1 VGPQH
6 GPPAK
11 VGGLVGR
18 QRLVTR
24 LRASGDADLILVA
37 APAGYGKTTLLCD
50 WANQEPRPI
59 AWLSLD
65 HRHDDPALLLA
76 SVIDV
81 LNQLEPVDPAVREA
95 LAVPLPDIDGVAL
108 PRLQATLHARA
119 ASFVLVVDDVH
130 CLTTDVAIAVVEGLL
145 DCLPSGS
152 QLVLASRAEPQLPL
166 GRLRAH
172 RRLVELNQADLAMTP
187 GEAGQLFALAE
198 LALSPSQLDAL
209 VQRTEGWPAALY
221 LASLALSG
229 QDDPE
234 EAMARF
240 AGDDRFLVDYL
251 RDVFLAGISKAR
263 LRFLRQT
270 SVLDRMSGE
279 LCDTVL
285 ESSGSGRVLKD
296 LSRSNLL
303 LTRLDRHDEWYRF
316 HGLLREVLLAEL
328 RRTEPD
334 TEAGLHSRASAWYAE
349 REDFDHAID
358 HAIEARDIDAAGKLI
373 WDSYPI
379 HASHGRVATID
390 RWLERFDDAT
400 IASSPGLALAATQAS
415 LTKGDGETAERW
427 VRIAQ
432 AASKDSPAGV
442 QPEIAAGLLLA
453 GATIGRDGV
462 EQMGLDASR
471 AYRSYDEVDPW
482 RSLCCF
488 LRGTAIF
495 LGDGESTK
503 AHGLLEEGTRRG
515 LAVPLIEALCLAQR
529 AMLTIDD
536 DSHAA
541 AKLAWHARAP
551 MERHGLLDYPTVAL
565 VFAVLALCRARE
577 GRVEGA
583 HEDAATA
590 TRLLARLRDFI
601 PWYEAETRI
610 VLAWALMRLDDR
622 TRARDLLAE
631 ASTYLERTPDAV
643 VLRRWREQ
651 AAAELAESSSEAGL
665 TRAELR
671 VMQFLPTHFSF
682 REIAERLY
690 VSPNTIKTQAQSIY
704 RKLDVST
711 RGEAVD
717 RARSAGLI
725 DESPR
730 SGDSQPEAAG

>member
-1 VGPQH
+1 LVRRPR
-6 GPPAK
+6 
-11 VGGLVGR
+11 LVGR
-18 QRLVTR
+18 
-24 LRASGDADLILVA
+24 LRSASDADLILVV
-37 APAGYGKTTLLCD
+37 APAGYGKTTLLSD
-50 WANQEPRPI
+50 WANQESRPI

-81 LNQLEPVDPAVREA
+81 LDQLEPVHPAVREA
-95 LAVPLPDIDGVAL
+95 LAVPLPDSGGVAL
-108 PRLQATLHARA
+108 PRLQAALHARA
-119 ASFVLVVDDVH
+119 ASFVLILDDVH
-130 CLTTDVAIAVVEGLL
+130 CLASDATLAVVEGLL
-145 DCLPSGS
+145 DCLPPGS
-152 QLVLASRAEPQLPL
+152 QLALASRIEPQLPL

-172 RRLVELNQADLAMTP
+172 RRLVELNQADLAMKAS
-187 GEAGQLFALAE
+187 EAGELCTLAG
-198 LALSPSQLDAL
+198 LDLSSPQIEAL

-229 QDDPE
+229 PSDPE
-234 EAMARF
+234 GAVARF
-240 AGDDRFLVDYL
+240 AGDDRFVVDYL
-251 RDVFLAGISKAR
+251 RDVFLAGVSKTQ

-285 ESSGSGRVLKD
+285 ESPGSGRVLRD

-303 LTRLDRHDEWYRF
+303 LTRLDHHDEWYRY
-316 HGLLREVLLAEL
+316 HGLLREMLLAEL
-328 RRTEPD
+328 RRAEPD

-358 HAIEARDIDAAGKLI
+358 HAIAAHDIDAAGRLI

-379 HASHGRVATID
+379 YASHGRVATVD
-390 RWLERFDDAT
+390 RWLERFDEAT
-400 IASSPGLALAATQAS
+400 IAAHPGLALAATQAS

-427 VRIAQ
+427 VGIAR
-432 AASKDSPAGV
+432 AAAKGSPAGS
-442 QPEIAAGLLLA
+442 QSEIAAGLLLA

-462 EQMGLDASR
+462 EKMGFDAAR

-488 LRGTAIF
+488 LRGTALF
-495 LGDGESTK
+495 LGDRDSEK
-503 AHGLLEEGTRRG
+503 AHSLLEEGARRG
-515 LAVPLIEALCLAQR
+515 LAVPLVQALCLAQNALLR
-529 AMLTIDD
+529 IDED
-536 DSHAA
+536 PHAA
-541 AKLAWHARAP
+541 ADLAWHARAP

-577 GRVEGA
+577 GKVEGA

-651 AAAELAESSSEAGL
+651 ASAALDESSTDAAL

-717 RARSAGLI
+717 RARSAGLV

-730 SGDSQPEAAG
+730 SGDSQREAEG